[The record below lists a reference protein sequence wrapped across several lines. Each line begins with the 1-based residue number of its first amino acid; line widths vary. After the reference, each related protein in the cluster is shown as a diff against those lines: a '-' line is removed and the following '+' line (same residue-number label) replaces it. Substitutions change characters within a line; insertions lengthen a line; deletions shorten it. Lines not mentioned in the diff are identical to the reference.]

1 MPKSAQEAQYDEL
14 SRAIARV
21 LFPVMICMI
30 LAVLL
35 VRAVDDTPGA
45 LTKACS
51 ARGGVTEF
59 PRAAPITANPFA
71 SGTNSGNNNN
81 ASGNSNN
88 GGSIYSGKAGIIFV
102 GIFVLCMV
110 VFTFALLL
118 LYKYGCIHII
128 QGWLLV
134 AVLLIFGYV
143 GGVFLFDLCRSR
155 CWNLDWISL
164 AFITWNFTVT
174 GIIAVF
180 GTAPRLVNQAYL
192 IIMSALMAFIFRNL
206 PDAAIWVILVALVLW
221 DLFAVLTPCGPLRML
236 VEIARQRGDS
246 LPALVYDTNPRD
258 VGRDEEATQA
268 IARRTKEERE
278 ADKQRRKE
286 ARERKALAAADAR
299 AARAAAQDSSTSS
312 PPESNNPDAAPA
324 PGTNRSPLEG
334 LQKMLK
340 MPKLRR
346 PGTRAAATDAA
357 SPEAGS
363 PRPIGTLGHHLKL
376 GLGDFVFYSIL
387 VVQASKHGAMA
398 GAVSFV
404 AILTGLCLTLFLVVV
419 YRKALPALPISIV
432 LGMVFYA
439 LARFTIQPIADTMLE
454 ELLFH

>member
-1 MPKSAQEAQYDEL
+1 MPKSAQEAQYEEL

-21 LFPVMICMI
+21 LFPVMICML

-35 VRAVDDTPGA
+35 VRAVDDSAVA
-45 LTKACS
+45 LSKECS
-51 ARGGVTEF
+51 TGEQISF
-59 PRAAPITANPFA
+59 PTQAPVSADPT
-71 SGTNSGNNNN
+71 SSV
-81 ASGNSNN
+81 
-88 GGSIYSGKAGIIFV
+88 GGSGSGSGSGSSSSGGKNLYSGKVGIIFV
-102 GIFVLCMV
+102 GVFVLCMV

-118 LYKYGCIHII
+118 LYKYGCIIVI
-128 QGWLLV
+128 QIWLLI

-164 AFITWNFTVT
+164 VFIVWNFTVT

-192 IIMSALMAFIFRNL
+192 IVMSALMAFIFRNL
-206 PDAAIWVILVALVLW
+206 PDAATWTIEGALVVW
-221 DLFAVLTPCGPLRML
+221 DLFAVLTPCGPLRKL
-236 VEIARQRGDS
+236 VEIARERGDS
-246 LPALVYDTNPRD
+246 LPALVYDTNPHD

-268 IARRTKEERE
+268 IVRRTREDREAEKKRREERRQ
-278 ADKQRRKE
+278 AKRLAASE
-286 ARERKALAAADAR
+286 ARTAH
-299 AARAAAQDSSTSS
+299 
-312 PPESNNPDAAPA
+312 AAPQDNA
-324 PGTNRSPLEG
+324 STGQAESSEANSAALGHTHSQPKAILS
-334 LQKMLK
+334 KLK
-340 MPKLRR
+340 LPRLRK
-346 PGTRAAATDAA
+346 PAAESGTDAA
-357 SPEAGS
+357 GREGDTARG
-363 PRPIGTLGHHLKL
+363 IGTLGHHLKL

-398 GAVSFV
+398 GVVSFV

-432 LGMVFYA
+432 LGLVFYA